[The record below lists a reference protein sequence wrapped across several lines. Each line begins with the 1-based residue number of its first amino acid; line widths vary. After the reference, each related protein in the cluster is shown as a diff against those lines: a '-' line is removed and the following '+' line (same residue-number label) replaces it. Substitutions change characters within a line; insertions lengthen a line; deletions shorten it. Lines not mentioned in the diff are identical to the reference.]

1 MLQIR
6 GIMAKSFGDR
16 FFFFPSDELLHF
28 WIFDGQFCLNVSFN
42 DGTIPNFNIE
52 MGMVR

>member
-1 MLQIR
+1 MILMLQIR

-28 WIFDGQFCLNVSFN
+28 EFLMDSF
-42 DGTIPNFNIE
+42 
-52 MGMVR
+52 V